1 MHKMLWTIMTT
12 CQSCHLFIHF
22 IFVSLAKLY
31 CCKSF
36 QISSQH
42 LFILIIII
50 LVLVRLTFQLQRVFW
65 GKLCWESSWRK
76 VREVLQQTFNCSTAQ
91 NHKKHFINA
100 ISHLCS
106 AFLSFQFHSD
116 WWFNH
121 FRLIVTFRTPD
132 LLAKLSSVLLNF
144 KTLSCLMLMYLS
156 QSI

>member
-1 MHKMLWTIMTT
+1 MHKMLWAIMTT

-50 LVLVRLTFQLQRVFW
+50 LVLVRLTFQLQGSFGESFAERALGGRW
-65 GKLCWESSWRK
+65 EKCCSKLLIAPQLK
-76 VREVLQQTFNCSTAQ
+76 IIKSTLSMQ
-91 NHKKHFINA
+91 SLIF
-100 ISHLCS
+100 